1 MKFKVTH
8 LLGVTGVDTHECVA
22 AVKWGRHLEWP
33 VLMLALWI
41 PVQWYLEETGA
52 VSLVTARYF
61 DWVIW
66 LVFLFET
73 SLLTYLVHDKRRYLA
88 NNWMNL
94 IIILAGIPAEWAY
107 TPLVGALRN
116 LRLLLMIFL
125 LVRVS
130 RRLREYLAG
139 GRIGSMLA
147 IIGVVVVLSG
157 IVVSRIDPSI
167 GTVWDGMWWSWVTL
181 SHTGYGD
188 IVPHSGAGRFFGAL
202 IILLGVVLISLFT
215 ANLSA
220 YLIGSEV
227 GKVEK
232 EVANVEKGEQASDLL
247 LQEVLVRLTR
257 VEALLQQ
264 QSSPQKSSKVESD
277 SLLED

>member
-1 MKFKVTH
+1 MAIKVTH
-8 LLGVTGVDTHECVA
+8 LLGFTGVDPRERAVA
-22 AVKWGRHLEWP
+22 VRWGQHLEWP
-33 VLMLALWI
+33 MLLVALWI
-41 PVQWYLEETGA
+41 PIQWYLEETGA
-52 VSLVTARYF
+52 VTLATARYF

-66 LVFLFET
+66 LLFVIET
-73 SLLTYLVHDKRRYLA
+73 ALLTILVHDKRRYLA

-94 IIILAGIPAEWAY
+94 VIIAVGIPAEWAY

-116 LRLLLMIFL
+116 LRLLLMIYL

-130 RRLREYLAG
+130 RRLRQYLAG

-147 IIGVVVVLSG
+147 IIGISVVLAG
-157 IVVSRIDPSI
+157 IIVSRLDPSI
-167 GTVWDGMWWSWVTL
+167 GTVWDGMWWAWVTL

-188 IVPHSGAGRFFGAL
+188 VVPHSGAGRFFGAL

-227 GKVEK
+227 EKVEK
-232 EVANVEKGEQASDLL
+232 EEKESDALL
-247 LQEVLVRLTR
+247 KDIAARLAR
-257 VEALLQQ
+257 VEALLEEQRAARESR
-264 QSSPQKSSKVESD
+264 SSGVD
-277 SLLED
+277 SRLD

>member
-1 MKFKVTH
+1 MILKVAH
-8 LLGVTGVDTHECVA
+8 LLGVTGVDTRERGA

-33 VLMLALWI
+33 VLLLALWI
-41 PVQWYLEETGA
+41 PIQWYLEETGA
-52 VSLVTARYF
+52 VTLATARYF

-73 SLLTYLVHDKRRYLA
+73 TWLTFLVRDKRRYLT

-94 IIILAGIPAEWAY
+94 VIIVAGMPAEWAY

-147 IIGVVVVLSG
+147 VIGVVVVVSG
-157 IVVSRIDPSI
+157 IVVSRIDPSV
-167 GTVWDGMWWSWVTL
+167 GDAWDGMWWAWVTL

-220 YLIGSEV
+220 YLIGAEV
-227 GKVEK
+227 DKVEK
-232 EVANVEKGEQASDLL
+232 EEKATDVL
-247 LQEVLVRLTR
+247 LQEVLERLAR
-257 VEALLQQ
+257 VEGLLQQ
-264 QSSPQKSSKVESD
+264 QQPSSIAGPDPLPKDHDQVKA
-277 SLLED
+277 

>member
-1 MKFKVTH
+1 MAIKVTR
-8 LLGVTGVDTHECVA
+8 LLGFTGVDPRERPM
-22 AVKWGRHLEWP
+22 AVRWGELLEWP
-33 VLMLALWI
+33 VLLVALWI
-41 PVQWYLEETGA
+41 PVQWYLEETGTF
-52 VSLVTARYF
+52 TAAIAHQF

-66 LVFLFET
+66 LVFVFET
-73 SLLTYLVHDKRRYLA
+73 VLLTTLVKDKRRYLT

-94 IIILAGIPAEWAY
+94 IIITAGVPAEWAY

-130 RRLREYLAG
+130 RRLRQYLAR

-147 IIGVVVVLSG
+147 IIGIAVVLSG
-157 IVVSRIDPSI
+157 IIMSRLDHSI
-167 GTVWDGMWWSWVTL
+167 GSVWDGMWWAWVTL

-188 IVPHSGAGRFFGAL
+188 VVPHNGSGRFFASL

-220 YLIGSEV
+220 FLIGSEV
-227 GKVEK
+227 EKVEK
-232 EVANVEKGEQASDLL
+232 EEKQADVLLKDVAERLDRIEKLLEQQGLR
-247 LQEVLVRLTR
+247 EPP
-257 VEALLQQ
+257 
-264 QSSPQKSSKVESD
+264 SSGSD
-277 SLLED
+277 SRPD

>member
-1 MKFKVTH
+1 MAIKVTH
-8 LLGVTGVDTHECVA
+8 LLGFTGVDSRERPE
-22 AVKWGRHLEWP
+22 AVKWGELLEWP
-33 VLMLALWI
+33 VLLVALWI

-52 VSLVTARYF
+52 FSSAIAHEF

-66 LVFLFET
+66 LVFVFET
-73 SLLTYLVHDKRRYLA
+73 VFLTTLVRDKKRYLA

-94 IIILAGIPAEWAY
+94 IIITAGIPAEWAY

-130 RRLREYLAG
+130 RRLRQYLAR
-139 GRIGSMLA
+139 GRMGPMLV
-147 IIGVVVVLSG
+147 IIGVAVVLSG
-157 IVVSRIDPSI
+157 IIMSRLDSSI
-167 GTVWDGMWWSWVTL
+167 GSVWDGMWWAWVTL

-188 IVPHSGAGRFFGAL
+188 VVPHNGAGRFFAAL

-220 YLIGSEV
+220 FLIGTEV
-227 GKVEK
+227 EKVEK
-232 EVANVEKGEQASDLL
+232 EEKQADVLLRELTERLDRIERLLEQKTLKDAPPS
-247 LQEVLVRLTR
+247 Q
-257 VEALLQQ
+257 
-264 QSSPQKSSKVESD
+264 SD
-277 SLLED
+277 SRLD

>member
-1 MKFKVTH
+1 MKLKVTH
-8 LLGVTGVDTHECVA
+8 LLGVTGVDAREGAA
-22 AVKWGRHLEWP
+22 AVRWGRNLEWP
-33 VLMLALWI
+33 VLLLALWI
-41 PVQWYLEETGA
+41 PVQWYLEETGT
-52 VSLVTARYF
+52 VTLSMARYF

-66 LVFLFET
+66 LVFVFET
-73 SLLTYLVHDKRRYLA
+73 TLLSYLVRNKWRYLG

-94 IIILAGIPAEWAY
+94 VIIVAGIPAEWAY

-147 IIGVVVVLSG
+147 IIGTVVVLSG
-157 IVVSRIDPSI
+157 IIASRIDPSI
-167 GTVWDGMWWSWVTL
+167 GDVWDDMWWSWVTL

-188 IVPHSGAGRFFGAL
+188 IVPHNAAGRFFGAM

-220 YLIGSEV
+220 YLIGTEV
-227 GKVEK
+227 EKVER
-232 EVANVEKGEQASDLL
+232 EEKASDLL
-247 LQEVLVRLTR
+247 LKQVLDRLER
-257 VEALLQQ
+257 VEDLLQRQ
-264 QSSPQKSSKVESD
+264 QSSSGTDPDQPLKGRDQQDRS
-277 SLLED
+277 

>member
-1 MKFKVTH
+1 MAIKVTH
-8 LLGVTGVDTHECVA
+8 LLGFTGVDPRERPQ
-22 AVKWGRHLEWP
+22 AVSWGERLEWP
-33 VLMLALWI
+33 VLMVALWI
-41 PVQWYLEETGA
+41 PIQWYLEETGTFTMGMA
-52 VSLVTARYF
+52 HEL

-66 LVFLFET
+66 MVFVFET
-73 SLLTYLVHDKRRYLA
+73 VCLTALVRDKQRYLQ

-94 IIILAGIPAEWAY
+94 VIILAGIPAEWAY

-130 RRLREYLAG
+130 RRLRLYLAG

-147 IIGVVVVLSG
+147 IIGVVIVLSG
-157 IVVSRIDPSI
+157 IIISRLDHSI
-167 GTVWDGMWWSWVTL
+167 GTIWDGMWWAWVTL

-188 IVPHSGAGRFFGAL
+188 IVPHNGAGRFFAAL

-220 YLIGSEV
+220 FLIGSEV
-227 GKVEK
+227 EKVEK
-232 EVANVEKGEQASDLL
+232 EEKQADVMLREVNERLDRIERLLEAQATTGMPSSASDT
-247 LQEVLVRLTR
+247 RL
-257 VEALLQQ
+257 
-264 QSSPQKSSKVESD
+264 D
-277 SLLED
+277 

>member
-1 MKFKVTH
+1 MAIKVTS
-8 LLGVTGVDTHECVA
+8 LLGVTGVDPRERENA
-22 AVKWGRHLEWP
+22 AQWAHRLEWP
-33 VLMLALWI
+33 VLLVALWI
-41 PVQWYLEETGA
+41 PIQWYLEETGA
-52 VSLVTARYF
+52 VSIATAKYF

-66 LVFLFET
+66 LVFVIETGLLT
-73 SLLTYLVHDKRRYLA
+73 SLVRDKWRYLS

-94 IIILAGIPAEWAY
+94 VIIVAGIPAEWAY

-130 RRLREYLAG
+130 RRLRQYLVR
-139 GRIGSMLA
+139 GRIGAMLA
-147 IIGVVVVLSG
+147 IIGAVVVISG
-157 IVVSRIDPSI
+157 VIVSRIDPSV
-167 GTVWDGMWWSWVTL
+167 GSAWDGMWWAWVTL

-220 YLIGSEV
+220 YMIGSEV
-227 GKVEK
+227 EKVEK
-232 EVANVEKGEQASDLL
+232 EEKEADVMLKDVAE
-247 LQEVLVRLTR
+247 RLDR
-257 VEALLQQ
+257 IER
-264 QSSPQKSSKVESD
+264 
-277 SLLED
+277 LLETQVARDTRSSGSDTRPG

>member
-1 MKFKVTH
+1 MAIKVTR
-8 LLGVTGVDTHECVA
+8 LLGFTGVDPRERPL
-22 AVKWGRHLEWP
+22 AVKWGEYLEWP
-33 VLMLALWI
+33 VLLVALWI
-41 PVQWYLEETGA
+41 PIQWYLEETGA
-52 VSLVTARYF
+52 FTTIIAHEF

-73 SLLTYLVHDKRRYLA
+73 TLLTLLVRDKKRYLA

-94 IIILAGIPAEWAY
+94 IIIGAGIPAEWAY

-130 RRLREYLAG
+130 RRLRLYLAG

-147 IIGVVVVLSG
+147 IIGVAIVLSG
-157 IVVSRIDPSI
+157 IIMSRLDHSI
-167 GTVWDGMWWSWVTL
+167 GSVWDGMWWAWVTL

-188 IVPHSGAGRFFGAL
+188 VVPHNGAGRFFAAL

-220 YLIGSEV
+220 FLIGSEV
-227 GKVEK
+227 EKVEK
-232 EVANVEKGEQASDLL
+232 EEKQADVLLLDLAKRMDRIERLLEAQAAKDTRSSASDT
-247 LQEVLVRLTR
+247 RL
-257 VEALLQQ
+257 
-264 QSSPQKSSKVESD
+264 D
-277 SLLED
+277 

>member
-1 MKFKVTH
+1 MSFKVTH
-8 LLGVTGVDTHECVA
+8 LLGVTGVDARERAA
-22 AVKWGRHLEWP
+22 AVRWGRHLEWP
-33 VLMLALWI
+33 VLLLALWI
-41 PVQWYLEETGA
+41 PLQWYLEETGT
-52 VSLVTARYF
+52 VLLGSARIF

-66 LVFLFET
+66 LVFVFET
-73 SLLTYLVHDKRRYLA
+73 SLMTYLVHDKRRYLS

-94 IIILAGIPAEWAY
+94 IIIVAGVPAEWAY

-116 LRLLLMIFL
+116 VRLLLMLFL

-139 GRIGSMLA
+139 GRVGSMLT

-157 IVVSRIDPSI
+157 IIVSRIDPSI
-167 GTVWDGMWWSWVTL
+167 GNIWDGMWWSWVTL

-232 EVANVEKGEQASDLL
+232 EVGRVEKSEHATDLL
-247 LQEVLVRLTR
+247 LQEVLARLER
-257 VEALLQQ
+257 VENLLQRPPADSQ
-264 QSSPQKSSKVESD
+264 PQDTESRQS
-277 SLLED
+277 